1 MVLLLGGFVLAR
13 ELDRG
18 WVPHDE
24 GALGQ
29 SAERVLHGEVPHRD
43 FDEIYTGLLSYV
55 NAIAFRFGGIRA
67 NTLRIPLF
75 LFALTWLAALY
86 RIARRFIPPIGA
98 GIVALACFMYSVPNY
113 RAAVPSWYIL
123 FFATF
128 GTLALVRWHETRHR
142 RWLLVAGAAGG
153 VAILFKLSGVFYTLG
168 GVLALVAASTTPAH
182 VHPTSLSLRHVHW
195 MISLVLLGTVLVL
208 AGIVA
213 GAGGNAL
220 FRFVVPFSLVAS
232 AAIVREWNSGGD
244 SGSERLRALA
254 STLGPFLIGVGIPLA
269 CFFLPF
275 VVAGGGT
282 QLLLGTFVT
291 PFRRLES
298 ASMQPPPPNALLW
311 SLPVVWTLWPRR
323 VSGSTRL
330 TTSIAI
336 FWFGVVIASSGVS
349 HRYYQAGLLAAW
361 SIPVLVA
368 LAVAL
373 MSLASRTGHQNL
385 QHRETALTIGI
396 VAMCSLLVEFPFA
409 APIYTLYALPM
420 AMLALACIVRAWG
433 RTPVRSQMIV
443 ALFFLVFAYVRLI
456 PGTIWS
462 LGTRFLPHQ
471 ETTALTLPRASL
483 RVLPEDAFMYDSLIS
498 FVQSKATG
506 RTMWAGPD
514 APEVYFLSGIQ
525 NRTRTLFEFLDRSPE
540 AALPL
545 LPRLDRLGASLVVL
559 KLEPEFSPHPSPTT
573 IATLR
578 AAYPNSTELP
588 GFLVLWR

>member
-1 MVLLLGGFVLAR
+1 MTAVPVRSSPRVTSAAILLVVLLLGGFVLAR

-18 WVPHDE
+18 WFPRRRS
-24 GALGQ
+24 LGPV
-29 SAERVLHGEVPHRD
+29 SRARAAWEASPGLRRDLHGLVELRQRHR
-43 FDEIYTGLLSYV
+43 ISVRRHPRTRS
-55 NAIAFRFGGIRA
+55 AFRSSCLRSHGSPRCTASRA
-67 NTLRIPLF
+67 PF
-75 LFALTWLAALY
+75 H
-86 RIARRFIPPIGA
+86 PPIGA
-98 GIVALACFMYSVPNY
+98 GLLPRLFHVLGAELPGRRAVVVHTLLRDIPARSPSCAGTRRATAGSCWLPAQLAAWPFCSSFWRSHAGR
-113 RAAVPSWYIL
+113 RARAGGGKHDARARPSDEPR
-123 FFATF
+123 F
-128 GTLALVRWHETRHR
+128 GTCTDDQPC
-142 RWLLVAGAAGG
+142 
-153 VAILFKLSGVFYTLG
+153 
-168 GVLALVAASTTPAH
+168 PA
-182 VHPTSLSLRHVHW
+182 
-195 MISLVLLGTVLVL
+195 GTVLVL

-232 AAIVREWNSGGD
+232 AAIVREWNSAA
-244 SGSERLRALA
+244 GSERLRSPLPSDLSDRRRYSSRLFLLALR
-254 STLGPFLIGVGIPLA
+254 G
-269 CFFLPF
+269 CRW
-275 VVAGGGT
+275 GT

-291 PFRRLES
+291 PFIDSRAHRCNRRH
-298 ASMQPPPPNALLW
+298 PTLLW

-456 PGTIWS
+456 PARS
-462 LGTRFLPHQ
+462 
-471 ETTALTLPRASL
+471 
-483 RVLPEDAFMYDSLIS
+483 
-498 FVQSKATG
+498 
-506 RTMWAGPD
+506 GPWH
-514 APEVYFLSGIQ
+514 A
-525 NRTRTLFEFLDRSPE
+525 
-540 AALPL
+540 
-545 LPRLDRLGASLVVL
+545 
-559 KLEPEFSPHPSPTT
+559 FSPIRKRPPSRS
-573 IATLR
+573 L
-578 AAYPNSTELP
+578 ELACGCCLKTP
-588 GFLVLWR
+588 SCMIR